1 MLNYESVVNNSSKT
15 RIEKPKR
22 AGKDS
27 SRKKSALR
35 REDSDRDKNRQ
46 SSFQLITDLPKSEI
60 FEYCTELWKSLY
72 WRSPRCMQ
80 LGLLN
85 PQRYTPEDFNI
96 LKSGKQI
103 RQQLGFLRFPVQPLD
118 RILS

>member
-1 MLNYESVVNNSSKT
+1 
-15 RIEKPKR
+15 
-22 AGKDS
+22 
-27 SRKKSALR
+27 
-35 REDSDRDKNRQ
+35 
-46 SSFQLITDLPKSEI
+46 
-60 FEYCTELWKSLY
+60 
-72 WRSPRCMQ
+72 MQ